1 MRSSRVRR
9 VKRTARKSI
18 SRALSRM
25 NRSRGKGKSKRS
37 KSKRSKRSLVEE
49 LRETL
54 SLPELESDL
63 GILSVQKKKKS
74 KKSKKKKKKSKA
86 WSAKL
91 HGKGTKGSKG
101 KKGKK
106 SHKKK
111 HKGKKMKG
119 GGSPE
124 QWKAEL
130 QRLEAK
136 RMGITA
142 DEARKRNED
151 EKAMV
156 ACEGNKGE
164 LIKLYEKHHSDTSIP
179 LETYAGELPEGCT
192 VDGLRAAFENLRDER
207 DVVQHIKSA
216 SFSEAGTAAQEG
228 LEAGAERRRRWGSAA
243 VNAFKS
249 FKGNR

>member
-1 MRSSRVRR
+1 
-9 VKRTARKSI
+9 
-18 SRALSRM
+18 M

-119 GGSPE
+119 GADPALPWWQAPPDPE
-124 QWKAEL
+124 APSIWDAPNQQKRAEL
-130 QRLEAK
+130 EAELKRL
-136 RMGITA
+136 G
-142 DEARKRNED
+142 
-151 EKAMV
+151 
-156 ACEGNKGE
+156 
-164 LIKLYEKHHSDTSIP
+164 
-179 LETYAGELPEGCT
+179 
-192 VDGLRAAFENLRDER
+192 DER
-207 DVVQHIKSA
+207 RKAVKDAQPAGKKMKGSVTAPPRPDPNTRGIDKHPSYLTEAEEAAASA
-216 SFSEAGTAAQEG
+216 LG
-228 LEAGAERRRRWGSAA
+228 LLEPGNSLKPWSKMDAVERGHAETLG
-243 VNAFKS
+243 VTEEDFK
-249 FKGNR
+249 

>member
-25 NRSRGKGKSKRS
+25 NRSRGKGGRKSKRS
-37 KSKRSKRSLVEE
+37 NRSKRSLVEE

-74 KKSKKKKKKSKA
+74 KKKKKKSKA

-91 HGKGTKGSKG
+91 HGKGTKG

-249 FKGNR
+249 FKRNR